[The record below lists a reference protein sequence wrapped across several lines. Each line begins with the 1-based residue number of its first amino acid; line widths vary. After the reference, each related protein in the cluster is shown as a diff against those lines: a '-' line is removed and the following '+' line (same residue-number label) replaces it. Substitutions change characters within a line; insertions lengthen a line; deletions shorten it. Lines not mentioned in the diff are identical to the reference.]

1 MSEPISQA
9 TAARLYALVVGGGL
23 VLLGIAGFMYES
35 SFGTGDELA
44 ADEIAGTLAVNGWR
58 NVVYLISGGLGLA
71 IASRA
76 PAPYALGAGA
86 FYLVIAVWGWFAIDH
101 GYGTLLDA
109 IPLTGTDNWLHL
121 LIGVAGIAAWLA
133 GRVQEQPRPAR
144 ARHPR
149 RAPEA

>member
-1 MSEPISQA
+1 MGEPTSQA

-44 ADEIAGTLAVNGWR
+44 ADEIAGTLAV